1 MIGKGDPINV
11 LPLCDGV
18 ADALEPSAVAAHGGV
33 VSHDLRI
40 ILTFIKYAAN
50 MAHLTTSKG
59 TKLTLLTNA
68 DGPDFHYGTTAT
80 GVLLRP
86 VNELGNNLNVDGTRT
101 SLSAVYSVAILAVG
115 LSMKEAS

>member
-1 MIGKGDPINV
+1 MDV
-11 LPLCDGV
+11 LPLGDGV

-50 MAHLTTSKG
+50 MAHLTTTKG
-59 TKLTLLTNA
+59 TKLTLLTRTDN
-68 DGPDFHYGTTAT
+68 PDFHYGTNAT

-86 VNELGNNLNVDGTRT
+86 VNELGKHLNIDGTRT
-101 SLSAVYSVAILAVG
+101 SLSTVYSVAILAVG
-115 LSMKEAS
+115 LSLKEASR